1 MRRRRSRRRVTSR
14 RVFSSRR
21 SRRSPGR
28 RIGFRM

>member
-1 MRRRRSRRRVTSR
+1 MRSRRRSRRVVGR

-21 SRRSPGR
+21 SRSPRR